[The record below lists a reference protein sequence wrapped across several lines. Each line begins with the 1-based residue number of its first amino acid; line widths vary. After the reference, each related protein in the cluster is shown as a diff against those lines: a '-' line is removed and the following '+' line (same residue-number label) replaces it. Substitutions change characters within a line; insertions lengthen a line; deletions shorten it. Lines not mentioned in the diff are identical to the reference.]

1 MMRKTVLIYNFPE
14 GEEEKLRRLA
24 GGSARVLPVQPLHY
38 GIPLSELLDE
48 NRKDRGKAERSKE
61 VFGERMMVFGGFEE
75 ENFDGFLSALREAK
89 IGIGAL
95 KAVLTP
101 TNALWTS
108 EDLYRELAK
117 EREAFFRL
125 REGQKPWR

>member
-14 GEEEKLRRLA
+14 GEAAMLRRLA
-24 GGSARVLPVQPLHY
+24 GDGIRVLPVQPMHY
-38 GIPLSELLDE
+38 GIPLSELLSE
-48 NRKDRGKAERSKE
+48 NRKDRGKIEESKE
-61 VFGERMMVFGGFEE
+61 DFGERMMVFGGFEE

-108 EDLYRELAK
+108 EDLYSELAK
-117 EREAFFRL
+117 EREAVFRL
-125 REGQKPWR
+125 RQGQKPWR